1 MNFSMVSGFIFTL
14 KSFFELIYSNSEIPG
29 LWLLFLDSSWSKTLN
44 LGPTCID
51 LYTRLDCE
59 LLC

>member
-1 MNFSMVSGFIFTL
+1 MNFSMVSRFIFTI
-14 KSFFELIYSNSEIPG
+14 KSFLELIYINSEIPG
-29 LWLLFLDSSWSKTLN
+29 LRLLFLDSSGSKSLN